1 MIYSLQRYSGNRKFY
16 IIGTALIIQN
26 VGFVRDSNVGVV
38 RELTLE
44 PNVTSTRGYME
55 VKNKEGVE
63 DLNSANLFT
72 AAELLTPI
80 GVTHDDPDRTSIN
93 ACIDVDVKPRELLE
107 SL

>member
-1 MIYSLQRYSGNRKFY
+1 M
-16 IIGTALIIQN
+16 
-26 VGFVRDSNVGVV
+26 GVV

-55 VKNKEGVE
+55 VKNKDGVE

-93 ACIDVDVKPRELLE
+93 LLVNDVEVKPSELLE
-107 SL
+107 SLYGQSASNLILYR

>member
-1 MIYSLQRYSGNRKFY
+1 MIYLSQRYD
-16 IIGTALIIQN
+16 IL
-26 VGFVRDSNVGVV
+26 RDANVGVV

-44 PNVTSTRGYME
+44 PNITSTRGYMD
-55 VKNKEGVE
+55 VKNKAGVE

-93 ACIDVDVKPRELLE
+93 CLLM
-107 SL
+107 SK

>member
-1 MIYSLQRYSGNRKFY
+1 M
-16 IIGTALIIQN
+16 
-26 VGFVRDSNVGVV
+26 GVV

-55 VKNKEGVE
+55 VKNKEGVD

-93 ACIDVDVKPRELLE
+93 AFIDVDVKHRELQENPIKVNQHLTL
-107 SL
+107 SYIDR

>member
-1 MIYSLQRYSGNRKFY
+1 M
-16 IIGTALIIQN
+16 
-26 VGFVRDSNVGVV
+26 GVV

-44 PNVTSTRGYME
+44 PNITSTRGYME

-93 ACIDVDVKPRELLE
+93 CLLFDVEGKPSELLE
-107 SL
+107 SLNWSISI

>member
-1 MIYSLQRYSGNRKFY
+1 ML
-16 IIGTALIIQN
+16 
-26 VGFVRDSNVGVV
+26 DSNVGVV

-44 PNVTSTRGYME
+44 PNITSTRGYME
-55 VKNKEGVE
+55 VKNKAGVE

-93 ACIDVDVKPRELLE
+93 ACTGVDIKPRELLE
-107 SL
+107 SLYRLISN